1 MSYKSYDE
9 LFASIKDSYA
19 NACSVTISIGDE
31 LYQRAAG
38 LASALWGLYREVEW
52 SRDQIWPDTSSQDN
66 LVRHAAQYGEILK
79 GSDYAGLLSRLQAR
93 LRSPAA
99 GGNKVDYEGWC
110 LGFTS
115 AGESID
121 IATCYPAG
129 FGPGTVV
136 LLVRNRDG
144 STPSDA
150 FLSALK
156 SHLLEVGPVVPAAV
170 YVFAPSVLSV
180 AVQITMQGGSIA
192 EATRLINEYM
202 AAIPAG
208 TPVHP
213 QAWISFCYQAGAVGA
228 ALISPPSTVL
238 IPSVF
243 QRVSISTLQITA
255 G

>member
-9 LFASIKDSYA
+9 LFAAIKDSYA
-19 NACSVTISIGDE
+19 NACSATISIGDE

-66 LVRHAAQYGEILK
+66 LVRHASQYGEILK
-79 GSDYAGLLSRLQAR
+79 GADYAGLLSRLQAR

-110 LGFTS
+110 LAFS
-115 AGESID
+115 SLGESID
-121 IATCYPAG
+121 KATCYPAG

-136 LLVRNRDG
+136 MLVQNRDG
-144 STPSDA
+144 SSPSAA

-156 SHLLEVGPVVPAAV
+156 AHLLDVGPVVPAAV
-170 YVFAPSVLSV
+170 YVFAPSTLDV
-180 AVQITMQGGSIA
+180 AVQITMQGGDVV
-192 EATRLINEYM
+192 EAARLIRAYM
-202 AAIPAG
+202 DSISAG

-213 QAWISFCYQAGAVGA
+213 QAWVSFCYQAGAVGA
-228 ALISPPSTVL
+228 SLISPPSTAL

-243 QRVSISTLQITA
+243 QRVSISSLQISA